1 MKYIFR
7 ITLTI
12 LMLGFNTVFSTAF
25 PQIKSGSKETEK
37 VLLVVTSND
46 KLGDTGRK
54 TGYYLSEV
62 THPYF
67 RLTDAG
73 FRVVI
78 ASPKGGKAP
87 MDKRSYKLNDDD
99 NKRFLDNPKLAAK
112 LDNTVSLKDINP
124 NEYSAILFAG
134 GHGTMWDFPKNKLT
148 NKIASSIYEN
158 GGVVS
163 AVCHGPA
170 ALVNIKLSNGKYL
183 IEGKSVTA
191 FTNDEEEAAQLTDI
205 MPFLLET
212 KLIERGAIFKNA
224 GLWQENVVI
233 NGRLVTGQNPAS
245 ARAVGEAIV
254 HILEA
259 KE

>member
-7 ITLTI
+7 VIATLLVI
-12 LMLGFNTVFSTAF
+12 AINTVSSTAF
-25 PQIKSGSKETEK
+25 PEVKTKPKETQK
-37 VLLVVTSND
+37 VLLVVTSNNQ
-46 KLGDTGRK
+46 LGDTGK
-54 TGYYLSEV
+54 NTGYYLSEV

-73 FRVVI
+73 FSVDI

-87 MDKRSYKLNDDD
+87 MDERSHNLNDSD
-99 NKRFLDNPKLAAK
+99 NKRFLENPTLVAK
-112 LDNTVSLKDINP
+112 LDHTVSLKNINP

-134 GHGTMWDFPKNKLT
+134 GHGTMWDFPDNKII
-148 NKIASSIYEN
+148 NKIASTIYEK

-170 ALVNIKLSNGKYL
+170 ALINIKLSNRKYL
-183 IEGKSVTA
+183 VDGKSVTA
-191 FTNDEEEAAQLTDI
+191 FTNDEEDAAQLTNA

-212 KLIERGAIFKNA
+212 KLIERGAIFKKA
-224 GLWQENVVI
+224 DLWQKNVVI
-233 NGRLVTGQNPAS
+233 SERLVTGQNPAS
-245 ARAVGEAIV
+245 ARGVGEAIV
-254 HILEA
+254 NILND